1 MKKAEQFWFV
11 TRSIRNILLAVIL
24 ACVVMLLIS
33 EKVNATENEYNLN
46 KYNYTVTSDILQKI
60 TRYMQKHDNSAVSQ
74 FKGYMTA
81 DTISFVDGYT
91 YGSTDISTD
100 SIIGYTVDYVAPEN
114 SSTGDTVYFVN
125 MKFKVYEKSF
135 NIVKTFEFHINSD
148 GKIYGINVW
157 QF

>member
-1 MKKAEQFWFV
+1 MEK
-11 TRSIRNILLAVIL
+11 NIKGTIKNAVIVIL
-24 ACVVMLLIS
+24 TMIMLTVTTFKVLTLYVSAS
-33 EKVNATENEYNLN
+33 EQEYNLN
-46 KYNYTVTSDILQKI
+46 NYNYTVTSDILQKI
-60 TRYMQKHDNSAVSQ
+60 TRYMQKHDNSAVTQ

-81 DTISFVDGYT
+81 DVVTFVDGYT

-100 SIIGYTVDYVAPEN
+100 NIIGYAVDYVAPED

-135 NIVKTFEFHINSD
+135 NVVKTFEFHINSD

>member
-1 MKKAEQFWFV
+1 MEKNIKV
-11 TRSIRNILLAVIL
+11 TIKNAVIVILTMIMLAVTTFKVL
-24 ACVVMLLIS
+24 TLYVSAS
-33 EKVNATENEYNLN
+33 EQEYNLN
-46 KYNYTVTSDILQKI
+46 NYNYTVTSDILQKI
-60 TRYMQKHDNSAVSQ
+60 TRYMQKHDNSAVSK

-135 NIVKTFEFHINSD
+135 NVVKTFEFHINSD